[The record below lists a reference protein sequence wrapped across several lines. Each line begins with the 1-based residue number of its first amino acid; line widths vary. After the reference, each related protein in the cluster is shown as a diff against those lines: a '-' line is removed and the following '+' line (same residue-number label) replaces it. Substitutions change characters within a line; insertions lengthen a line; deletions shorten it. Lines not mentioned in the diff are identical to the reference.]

1 MHVVIIGAGI
11 IGITTAV
18 RIKQRWPSGLVTI
31 FADKFS
37 PDLTSDGAAGLF
49 TPGFMDETPPEKLR
63 IWSQVSHDYLL
74 SIWKKGESERTGVS
88 LVLVHELFRH
98 PVPLPAWKDAVF
110 GFREMS
116 EEEVRF
122 YHEEHVYGWEFVT
135 FTCEST
141 RMISYY
147 LEKWPDIKIF
157 KRKIDSLDEIT
168 NAIGKNPPIDAIV
181 NCAGLGARDIVNDRN
196 LVPIRGQLVKVT
208 APWIQKALL
217 LDEYPD
223 QPQRCTYVIP

>member
-1 MHVVIIGAGI
+1 
-11 IGITTAV
+11 
-18 RIKQRWPSGLVTI
+18 
-31 FADKFS
+31 
-37 PDLTSDGAAGLF
+37 
-49 TPGFMDETPPEKLR
+49 
-63 IWSQVSHDYLL
+63 
-74 SIWKKGESERTGVS
+74 
-88 LVLVHELFRH
+88 
-98 PVPLPAWKDAVF
+98 
-110 GFREMS
+110 MS

-147 LEKWPDIKIF
+147 LEKWPDIKVF

-168 NAIGKNPPIDAIV
+168 NAIGKNPPIDTIV

-223 QPQRCTYVIP
+223 QPQRCTYVIPNITNVGVGGTIQKGNENLEKSDEDEEYILKRAKEAVLSLKDAKIQRHWVGLRPGRRGGIRVELDENFIRSDGSNVKVKHDKDLSNNDSR